1 MPGDISINKQKIGK
15 VKDETVSSIWT
26 SDLKEH

>member
-15 VKDETVSSIWT
+15 AKDETVSSIWT
-26 SDLKEH
+26 ADLTDK